1 MVSVMSDRLPH
12 RTVSVAEDF
21 SNKSTV
27 FVCVFVDELEL
38 KLILVFQW
46 GIKEWKQSVYEKSQ
60 PLRLRQCKARVSL
73 YSVMWNIQQI
83 SPVTVNFHLNSS
95 FFNCKLK
102 VILLIQPSALSLNL
116 QLRKVATKSLWSHL
130 LLHWTQPQSYP

>member
-46 GIKEWKQSVYEKSQ
+46 GIKEWK
-60 PLRLRQCKARVSL
+60 
-73 YSVMWNIQQI
+73 
-83 SPVTVNFHLNSS
+83 
-95 FFNCKLK
+95 
-102 VILLIQPSALSLNL
+102 
-116 QLRKVATKSLWSHL
+116 
-130 LLHWTQPQSYP
+130 